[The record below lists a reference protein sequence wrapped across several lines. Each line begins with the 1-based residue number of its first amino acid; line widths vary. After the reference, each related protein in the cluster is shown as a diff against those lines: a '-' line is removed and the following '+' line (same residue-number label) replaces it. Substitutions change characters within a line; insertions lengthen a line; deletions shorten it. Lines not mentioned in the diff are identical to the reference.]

1 MFKKGWIYRQN
12 LFSFEFLVR
21 YTYRTKCLLISLCFI
36 CFALWN
42 IFNEVKH
49 RWNIQILHTK
59 KDLKAYRLSE
69 QVEVRVYTW
78 NFVIASLEK
87 FPIASSGHDFQAKLE
102 YQSFQRFYFIPRTGR
117 GFKCTIVFKKG
128 NLPRDIPPKN
138 VKNFQYFD
146 N

>member
-1 MFKKGWIYRQN
+1 MKYTNFAHKKRFK
-12 LFSFEFLVR
+12 S
-21 YTYRTKCLLISLCFI
+21 
-36 CFALWN
+36 
-42 IFNEVKH
+42 
-49 RWNIQILHTK
+49 IQIFRASGGQGVH
-59 KDLKAYRLSE
+59 LK
-69 QVEVRVYTW
+69 
-78 NFVIASLEK
+78 FCDCILEK

-102 YQSFQRFYFIPRTGR
+102 YQSFQKFYFIPRTGR